1 MVNNLVYVII
11 VLGDKIMDINYLNCL
26 LMECWSYETC
36 VPSLRNNWN
45 KDIPSLGQC
54 AITALIVNDFFGG
67 KIIRCMSPS
76 GSHYYNLVNDEIVDL
91 TASQFLGTLPLYDGG
106 QERTR
111 EYLLSNDDTK
121 ERYLL
126 LLDSLKRKMDNI
138 NNRTYKLIDCNGIE
152 YESKYSGSFGG
163 NKRLKIY
170 GRLDCSSARRWIEK
184 GYYINNRVFF
194 ENEETAIA
202 AGYRPC
208 AICMPQE
215 YKIWKKTRKLN
226 KV

>member
-1 MVNNLVYVII
+1 
-11 VLGDKIMDINYLNCL
+11 MDINYLNKL
-26 LMECWSYETC
+26 LTECWSCETC
-36 VPSLRNNWN
+36 VPNLRNNWSN
-45 KDIPSLGQC
+45 DIPTLGQC

-67 KIIRCMSPS
+67 KIMRCMSSS
-76 GSHYYNLVNDEIVDL
+76 GSHYYNLINDEIVDL
-91 TASQFLGTLPLYDGG
+91 TVNQFLGTLPLYDGG
-106 QERTR
+106 EERTR

-126 LLDSLKRKMDNI
+126 LLDCLKRKMDNV
-138 NNRTYKLIDCNGIE
+138 NNKTYKLIDCNGIE
-152 YESKYSGSFGG
+152 YESKYPGALGG
-163 NKRLKIY
+163 NKKLKIY
-170 GRLDCSSARRWIEK
+170 GKLDCRSAIRWVEK